1 MSWRPQQLHKRKNL
15 FGFAVFQL
23 LCFCFG
29 FWIRGHERLL
39 GGSGTRSASLGEAE
53 SAVALKKLAGGK
65 LLVLRLRA
73 VEALVLADR
82 DIEAL
87 ILGVP
92 VQSNAVGASLILGKG
107 DVPVELDALSSPEL
121 CAASLAGLNHLG
133 ALIKANQ
140 SLLLS
145 LCVTRANG
153 QLPLAPTLVQSEG
166 AGELAEGK
174 SRRVE
179 GRHL

>member
-53 SAVALKKLAGGK
+53 SAVALKKLAGRERPVVG
-65 LLVLRLRA
+65 LA
-73 VEALVLADR
+73 IDALVLADL
-82 DIEAL
+82 DIEGL

-92 VQSNAVGASLILGKG
+92 LQSNAVGASLILGKG

-121 CAASLAGLNHLG
+121 GRASLAGLNHLG

-153 QLPLAPTLVQSEG
+153 QLPLAPTLIQSEG

>member
-29 FWIRGHERLL
+29 VLDAVAGRLL
-39 GGSGTRSASLGEAE
+39 GGSGTRGAGLGEAE
-53 SAVALKKLAGGK
+53 SAVALEKLAGGERPVVG
-65 LLVLRLRA
+65 LA
-73 VEALVLADR
+73 VDALVLADL

-87 ILGVP
+87 VLGVP
-92 VQSNAVGASLILGKG
+92 LQSNAVGADRVLGKRNM
-107 DVPVELDALSSPEL
+107 PVELDALGGPEL
-121 CAASLAGLNHLG
+121 HAASLAGLYKST
-133 ALIKANQ
+133 ALVEADL
-140 SLLLS
+140 SGLLR
-145 LCVTRANG
+145 LCITRANG